1 MDEVGEFIDYI
12 EDKKL
17 DMRVIKDRIKVTD
30 YVINNFNMVPRVLQY
45 HMNVTEQAI
54 AVQDWAKISDEEAI
68 TIAEHMSDRMLPVQV

>member
-30 YVINNFNMVPRVLQY
+30 YVINNFNMVPRVIQY
-45 HMNVTEQAI
+45 QMNVTEQAI
-54 AVQDWAKISDEEAI
+54 TVQDWAKISDEEAI
-68 TIAEHMSDRMLPVQV
+68 AIAETMADRMLV